1 MARGRPRKP
10 AEKRTGHHPAPGAG
24 KVVDLVAPP
33 PALALRE
40 PPPELPEVAAA
51 AWRLAVAD
59 MAGNKALA
67 ESDLVQLKCWCEQFY
82 VHEEASAV
90 IHQHGLFIK
99 GPRGTMAN
107 PAVRIQKDAAAAL
120 RQIGAELGL
129 SPMARIRGN
138 LMAVAS
144 QSMALDVRDR
154 LLKVLA
160 EQDG

>member
-10 AEKRTGHHPAPGAG
+10 AEKRTGHRAETGKG
-24 KVVDLVAPP
+24 KVVDLVPTA
-33 PALALRE
+33 PALAQHD
-40 PPPELPEVAAA
+40 PPVDLPADAAI
-51 AWRLAVAD
+51 AWRLAIAD

-67 ESDLVQLKCWCEQFY
+67 ESDLVQLKCWCEAVH
-82 VHEEASAV
+82 VHEEASAG
-90 IHQHGLFIK
+90 IHAHGLLVK
-99 GPRGTMAN
+99 GPRGTMVN
-107 PAVRIQKDAAAAL
+107 PLIRIQKEAAATI

-154 LLKVLA
+154 LLKILA